1 MILDTSVLIAIIQRE
16 TGWERHQQALEEAPL
31 LRISAGTLQ
40 ELFVVA
46 HCRALL
52 APVEVLL
59 ALLDPDVVPVDAD
72 LARRAL
78 ALHQRFGKGFGH
90 AAQLNFGDC
99 FAAALAERE
108 QLPLAYAGEDFAAA
122 GF

>member
-1 MILDTSVLIAIIQRE
+1 MADPGNHPGADPLVHPAPVLPA
-16 TGWERHQQALEEAPL
+16 AAAP
-31 LRISAGTLQ
+31 
-40 ELFVVA
+40 

-52 APVEVLL
+52 APVEALL
-59 ALLDPDVVPVDAD
+59 ALVDPDVVPVDAD

-78 ALHQRFGKGFGH
+78 ALYQRFGKGLGH

-108 QLPLAYAGEDFAAA
+108 QLPLADAGEDFAAA

>member
-1 MILDTSVLIAIIQRE
+1 M
-16 TGWERHQQALEEAPL
+16 
-31 LRISAGTLQ
+31 
-40 ELFVVA
+40 
-46 HCRALL
+46 
-52 APVEVLL
+52 
-59 ALLDPDVVPVDAD
+59 VPVDAD

-78 ALHQRFGKGFGH
+78 ALYQRFGKGLDKGLGKGFGH

-108 QLPLAYAGEDFAAA
+108 QLPLADAGEDFAAA

>member
-1 MILDTSVLIAIIQRE
+1 
-16 TGWERHQQALEEAPL
+16 
-31 LRISAGTLQ
+31 
-40 ELFVVA
+40 
-46 HCRALL
+46 
-52 APVEVLL
+52 
-59 ALLDPDVVPVDAD
+59 VVPVDAD
-72 LARRAL
+72 LARCAL
-78 ALHQRFGKGFGH
+78 APYQRFGKGPDKCLGH

>member
-1 MILDTSVLIAIIQRE
+1 M
-16 TGWERHQQALEEAPL
+16 
-31 LRISAGTLQ
+31 
-40 ELFVVA
+40 
-46 HCRALL
+46 
-52 APVEVLL
+52 
-59 ALLDPDVVPVDAD
+59 VPVDAD

-78 ALHQRFGKGFGH
+78 APDQRFGKGLDKGLGH

-108 QLPLAYAGEDFAAA
+108 QLPLADAGEDFAAA